1 MDTNL
6 FGSLTTLPWY
16 AKFFGPILEAKD
28 VAMEI
33 VRVVERGER
42 GVVRMPFYAKIIGNV
57 WAVLPGSVQK
67 GVRWWSGVDEA
78 VGQGKGKQ
86 GRKCE

>member
-6 FGSLTTLPWY
+6 FGPHTTLPWY
-16 AKFFGPILEAKD
+16 AHFFGPTLEAKD

-33 VRVVERGER
+33 VRVVERGEG
-42 GVVRMPFYAKIIGNV
+42 GVIRMPFYAKIIGHT
-57 WAVLPGSVQK
+57 WGVLPGSLQK

-78 VGQGKGKQ
+78 VGHGKGVQ
-86 GRKCE
+86 GRKSD